1 MFDDWFLG
9 FLIRFEGFLFFLP
22 LLNDGK
28 IGLFEVIL
36 LFLWGVYVWVRKFIL
51 KYA

>member
-1 MFDDWFLG
+1 MTGFWVFLLDLRD
-9 FLIRFEGFLFFLP
+9 FCFFLP